1 VIHLNIFSLSHKL
14 VTWCCQYVLSVA
26 RWNNL
31 LCLACA
37 IKYSHTAAQEGK
49 VSAHS
54 EAGAVVE
61 TTQVL
66 LRIHLTEDSSCC
78 GFDPVYRYCE
88 CFAAGI
94 YCVSSCACQECFNKP
109 EFEETVLNTR
119 QQIESRNPLAFA
131 PKIVQ
136 AAKASPRIGVG
147 CFVMSLH
154 ILKPWSLVAS
164 VIVCASLA
172 IYLFIKFI
180 RCWCRWWVL

>member
-1 VIHLNIFSLSHKL
+1 MPSSAAIQPHKWEMSQL
-14 VTWCCQYVLSVA
+14 TQ
-26 RWNNL
+26 R
-31 LCLACA
+31 
-37 IKYSHTAAQEGK
+37 
-49 VSAHS
+49 
-54 EAGAVVE
+54 
-61 TTQVL
+61 QVL
-66 LRIHLTEDSSCC
+66 LWKEVKSCS
-78 GFDPVYRYCE
+78 GFIWHRTDLAVDLIPSDRYCE

-154 ILKPWSLVAS
+154 ILKLWYLVAS
-164 VIVCASLA
+164 TIVCSSLA

-180 RCWCRWWVL
+180 RCWCSWLVL